1 MSGRGRDAAVDAL
14 LDALRSRLSSPQRV
28 YEWPEHIRDAHRA
41 WDGDF
46 ASRTRMTDRMFA
58 EYALEAALPHV
69 LSGPLPCAIDY
80 CSASVIGLGLCD
92 RHSDELAEGRAAL
105 LMVSDL
111 DRCEH
116 GRHQGDACYG
126 CGAESA
132 GNVNVQEGEP
142 IGHAV
147 RGARYV
153 MPARGERHRPSAWL
167 GEEER

>member
-1 MSGRGRDAAVDAL
+1 MSGRDRDAAVDAL

-58 EYALEAALPHV
+58 EHALEAALP
-69 LSGPLPCAIDY
+69 AIRGMLRDPG
-80 CSASVIGLGLCD
+80 AD
-92 RHSDELAEGRAAL
+92 AAL
-105 LMVSDL
+105 RMVSDL

-132 GNVNVQEGEP
+132 GNVNVQEGET
-142 IGHAV
+142 IGHDIGG
-147 RGARYV
+147 REYR
-153 MPARGERHRPSAWL
+153 MPPVGERHRPSAWL
-167 GEEER
+167 GEEGR